1 MNNHD
6 SKKENSVLYLDQ
18 SEGPQITSVC
28 YTAAAPGAKVREEE
42 KKIQAVRNCFSFC
55 RNDDVTCVSFKID
68 NPQLI
73 RPI

>member
-28 YTAAAPGAKVREEE
+28 YTTAAPGAKVREEE
-42 KKIQAVRNCFSFC
+42 KKIQAVRNWCFFTETTLRVYLSKLTIH
-55 RNDDVTCVSFKID
+55 N
-68 NPQLI
+68 
-73 RPI
+73 

>member
-42 KKIQAVRNCFSFC
+42 KKIQAVRNCFLQKRRYMCIFQ
-55 RNDDVTCVSFKID
+55 N
-68 NPQLI
+68 
-73 RPI
+73 